1 MGCEIVVVGC
11 GRVLLIPGLL
21 LFFLFFLLPIF
32 FTAIP
37 FVLPI
42 LNPSICLHSKPVCL
56 IIFLVVV
63 LYFYLSDL
71 RHNSRVT
78 CYCLVCMSAL
88 RCVEMRCTALKYPC
102 LMPAGGFV
110 FQPAHICNAFKSGLM
125 PAGGFVSLLVFT
137 FA

>member
-110 FQPAHICNAFKSGLM
+110 SLFT
-125 PAGGFVSLLVFT
+125 FVMHSNLACLLVGLS
-137 FA
+137 AC